1 MERKIEDIILDEIN
15 EVLQHFLMHAE
26 VESVD
31 GKTPVTY
38 RYTVPV
44 EIEQYNDSDD
54 IIECAID
61 SVKMNIEDSCKKV
74 ADRFELTG
82 VKISPVHYPNGAEI
96 KIDITGNI
104 KD

>member
-26 VESVD
+26 LETVTGEN
-31 GKTPVTY
+31 TVTY
-38 RYTVPV
+38 RYIAPV
-44 EIEQYNDSDD
+44 ELEQYCDSKD
-54 IIECAID
+54 IIERAID

-82 VKISPVHYPNGAEI
+82 VEIDSNYYPNGAEI

-104 KD
+104 KE

>member
-15 EVLQHFLMHAE
+15 EVLQHFLMHAGLE
-26 VESVD
+26 TVTGEN
-31 GKTPVTY
+31 KVTY
-38 RYTVPV
+38 HYNTPV
-44 EIEQYNDSDD
+44 EIEQYNDSNNM
-54 IIECAID
+54 IECAID

-82 VKISPVHYPNGAEI
+82 VEIDSNYYPNGAEI

-104 KD
+104 KE

>member
-1 MERKIEDIILDEIN
+1 MERKIEYIILDEIN

-26 VESVD
+26 VESVT
-31 GKTPVTY
+31 GENAVTY
-38 RYTVPV
+38 RYNVPV
-44 EIEQYNDSDD
+44 EIEQYNDSKD
-54 IIECAID
+54 IIERAMD

-82 VKISPVHYPNGAEI
+82 VAIDSNYYPNGAEI
-96 KIDITGNI
+96 QIDIIGNI

>member
-26 VESVD
+26 LESVSGETTVTYHYD
-31 GKTPVTY
+31 TPV
-38 RYTVPV
+38 
-44 EIEQYNDSDD
+44 ELEQYCDSKD
-54 IIECAID
+54 IIERAID

-82 VKISPVHYPNGAEI
+82 VEIDSNYYPNGAEI
-96 KIDITGNI
+96 KINITGNI
-104 KD
+104 KE

>member
-15 EVLQHFLMHAE
+15 KVLQHFLMHAE

-38 RYTVPV
+38 SYNVPV
-44 EIEQYNDSDD
+44 EIEDYDDPNDV
-54 IIECAID
+54 IECAID

-82 VKISPVHYPNGAEI
+82 VEISPKGYPNGAEI
-96 KIDITGNI
+96 KINITGNI

>member
-1 MERKIEDIILDEIN
+1 MERKIEDILLDELN

-26 VESVD
+26 LENVTGENTVTYHYN
-31 GKTPVTY
+31 TPV
-38 RYTVPV
+38 
-44 EIEQYNDSDD
+44 ELEQYCDSED

-61 SVKMNIEDSCKKV
+61 SIKMNIDDSCKKV

-82 VKISPVHYPNGAEI
+82 VEIDSNYYPNGAEI

-104 KD
+104 KE

>member
-26 VESVD
+26 LETAV

-82 VKISPVHYPNGAEI
+82 VEISPKYYPNGAEI
-96 KIDITGNI
+96 KINITGNI

>member
-26 VESVD
+26 LESVS
-31 GKTPVTY
+31 GETTVTYHYNTPV
-38 RYTVPV
+38 
-44 EIEQYNDSDD
+44 ELEQYCYSKD
-54 IIECAID
+54 IIERAID

-82 VKISPVHYPNGAEI
+82 VSIDSNYYPNGAEI

-104 KD
+104 KE

>member
-26 VESVD
+26 LESVT
-31 GKTPVTY
+31 GETTVTY
-38 RYTVPV
+38 RYNTPV

-82 VKISPVHYPNGAEI
+82 VEISPKYYPNGAEI

>member
-26 VESVD
+26 LETVTGETTVTYHYN
-31 GKTPVTY
+31 TPV
-38 RYTVPV
+38 
-44 EIEQYNDSDD
+44 ELEQYCDSKD

-82 VKISPVHYPNGAEI
+82 VEINPKYYPNGAEI

-104 KD
+104 KE

>member
-1 MERKIEDIILDEIN
+1 MERKIEDIILDELN
-15 EVLQHFLMHAE
+15 DVLQHFLMHAE

-31 GKTPVTY
+31 GKTLVTY
-38 RYTVPV
+38 SYNVPV
-44 EIEQYNDSDD
+44 ELEQYCDSKD
-54 IIECAID
+54 IIERAID

-104 KD
+104 KE

>member
-15 EVLQHFLMHAE
+15 EVLQHFLMHTE
-26 VESVD
+26 LENVTGE
-31 GKTPVTY
+31 TTVTY
-38 RYTVPV
+38 HYNTPV

-82 VKISPVHYPNGAEI
+82 VEISPKYYPNGAEI
-96 KIDITGNI
+96 KINITGNI
-104 KD
+104 KE

>member
-15 EVLQHFLMHAE
+15 EVLQHFLMRAE
-26 VESVD
+26 LETVTGENTVTYHYN
-31 GKTPVTY
+31 TPV
-38 RYTVPV
+38 
-44 EIEQYNDSDD
+44 ELEQYCDSKD
-54 IIECAID
+54 IIERAID

-82 VKISPVHYPNGAEI
+82 VEIDSNDYPNGAEI
-96 KIDITGNI
+96 KINITGNI

>member
-26 VESVD
+26 LETVTGE
-31 GKTPVTY
+31 TTVTY
-38 RYTVPV
+38 HYKAPV

-54 IIECAID
+54 VIECAID

-74 ADRFELTG
+74 ADRFELTDYSVG
-82 VKISPVHYPNGAEI
+82 SAHYPNCAEI
-96 KIDITGNI
+96 QICITGNI
-104 KD
+104 KE

>member
-26 VESVD
+26 LETVTGESAVTYHYN
-31 GKTPVTY
+31 TPV
-38 RYTVPV
+38 
-44 EIEQYNDSDD
+44 ELEQYCDSKD
-54 IIECAID
+54 IIERAID

-74 ADRFELTG
+74 DDRFELTG
-82 VKISPVHYPNGAEI
+82 VAIYSNYYPNGAEI

>member
-31 GKTPVTY
+31 GKTLVTY
-38 RYTVPV
+38 HYNTPV
-44 EIEQYNDSDD
+44 ELEQYCDSKD
-54 IIECAID
+54 IIERAID

-82 VKISPVHYPNGAEI
+82 VEIDSNYYPNGAEI

-104 KD
+104 KE

>member
-15 EVLQHFLMHAE
+15 EVLQHFLMRAE
-26 VESVD
+26 LETVTGENTVTYHYN
-31 GKTPVTY
+31 TPV
-38 RYTVPV
+38 
-44 EIEQYNDSDD
+44 ELEQYCDSKD
-54 IIECAID
+54 IIERAID

-82 VKISPVHYPNGAEI
+82 VEIDSNYYPNGAEI

-104 KD
+104 KE

>member
-26 VESVD
+26 LETVTGE
-31 GKTPVTY
+31 TAVTY
-38 RYTVPV
+38 HYNTPV
-44 EIEQYNDSDD
+44 EIDQYNDSND

-74 ADRFELTG
+74 AERFELTG

-104 KD
+104 KE